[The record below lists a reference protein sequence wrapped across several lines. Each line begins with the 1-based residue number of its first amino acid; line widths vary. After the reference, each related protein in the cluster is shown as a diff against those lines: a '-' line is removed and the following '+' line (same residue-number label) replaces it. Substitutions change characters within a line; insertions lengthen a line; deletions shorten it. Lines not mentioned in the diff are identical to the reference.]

1 MAISLTAGS
10 FPIINR
16 MCDHGILMSTD
27 GPLHNILKFKPPIVF
42 TRENVDRVMSVLEK
56 VLQEDCLQV

>member
-27 GPLHNILKFKPPIVF
+27 GPMHNVLKLKPHLVF
-42 TRENVDRVMSVLEK
+42 SEQNADDLLTALEK